1 MGTQYPPSPPHPT
14 PPHPTYKTFMCKT
27 FHAYITPK
35 APPPPPRALLEKAQV
50 FFAFDAGPSLF
61 LGQCEREPRITFYAK
76 KKESIFG
83 YEIYSKM
90 FL

>member
-1 MGTQYPPSPPHPT
+1 VPSPRP
-14 PPHPTYKTFMCKT
+14 
-27 FHAYITPK
+27 
-35 APPPPPRALLEKAQV
+35 ALLEKAQV